1 MPKLP
6 DIAAPV
12 YKNYADFKASEWYNK
27 VMSRNG
33 VEYIFYEETPGVDN
47 VLLPITKGENVTAS
61 ETTEKLEVDQWG
73 QSIIDEY
80 VDGKTRITGTVGI
93 FYSASQADV
102 LPTTQDFVGRRFK
115 IIKKVA
121 PGFPGAG
128 IPLLMWDKVASDFAI
143 NVKGQLLI
151 NADGGIIVASG
162 GQITMGA
169 EGGVTIGTELS
180 LTIISPDAI
189 ITPDDIVPVTQ
200 KSKFKKPQIS
210 SSVIDLSSLASLTP
224 PPIPDLNLEVNN
236 DVEVRKPED
245 PEKPRPR
252 S

>member
-1 MPKLP
+1 MPN
-6 DIAAPV
+6 IAAPV

-128 IPLLMWDKVASDFAI
+128 IPLLMWDKVAI
-143 NVKGQLLI
+143 NQKDYASQR
-151 NADGGIIVASG
+151 GGIKLDIRFVASRSYNA
-162 GQITMGA
+162 QELADMG
-169 EGGVTIGTELS
+169 
-180 LTIISPDAI
+180 
-189 ITPDDIVPVTQ
+189 IV
-200 KSKFKKPQIS
+200 
-210 SSVIDLSSLASLTP
+210 
-224 PPIPDLNLEVNN
+224 
-236 DVEVRKPED
+236 
-245 PEKPRPR
+245 
-252 S
+252 